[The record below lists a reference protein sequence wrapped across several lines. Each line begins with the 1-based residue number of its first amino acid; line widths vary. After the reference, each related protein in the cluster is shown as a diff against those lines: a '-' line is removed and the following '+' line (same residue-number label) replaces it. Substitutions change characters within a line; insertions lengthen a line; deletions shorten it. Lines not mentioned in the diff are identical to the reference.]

1 MGRFVLYVAVA
12 LAAAVPGLGLRFAG
26 VHANPLLATPL
37 FGAALLGAGF
47 LLSWGAEAA
56 EKHVSQGLVVAAL
69 ALVTVLPEYAVD
81 IYYAF
86 EAGRVPGSDYVRFAA
101 ANMTGANRLLVGVA
115 WPLVVI
121 LAWWRGRNRAGKA
134 GAGVALEPHNAV
146 EIGFLTL
153 ASAYAF
159 LILFRNRISL
169 LDTLVLL
176 AIFGLYVWRL
186 SRQPKETK
194 TDGEEEE
201 PGPAA
206 ALATLPKARQFV
218 VMGALTVVAAAIIL
232 AMAEP
237 FAEALVAAGDALGI
251 DQFLLIQWLAPLAS
265 EAPTVTVAVLL
276 VMAGR
281 ATSGLIA
288 MVSDKINQWTLL
300 VGMLPLAISAGAW
313 TPSSLPLDARQHEE
327 FFLTAAQ
334 SLFALSLL
342 LPLRL
347 GLKSAA
353 ALLGLF
359 LLQVGLAFVFRNDEA
374 RAVSSLTAL
383 AWVYLVLAMVLV
395 AYHRHRLMPLV
406 AAVRRVDATQT
417 DSAVPGRSD
426 QAP

>member
-1 MGRFVLYVAVA
+1 MGKFASYVAVA
-12 LAAAVPGLGLRFAG
+12 LAAAVPGLWLRFGG
-26 VHANPLLATPL
+26 VHADPLVATPL

-56 EKHVSQGLVVAAL
+56 EKHVSQGLIVAAL

-86 EAGRVPGSDYVRFAA
+86 EAGRAPGSDYVRFAA

-115 WPLVVI
+115 WPLVVV
-121 LAWWRGRNRAGKA
+121 LAWWRGRKWAGTA
-134 GAGVALEPHNAV
+134 GAGVELEPHNAV
-146 EIGFLTL
+146 EIGFLAL

-159 LILFRNRISL
+159 LILFRNRIGL
-169 LDTLVLL
+169 VDTLALL

-186 SRQPKETK
+186 SKQPKEAEA
-194 TDGEEEE
+194 DGEEE

-218 VMGALTVVAAAIIL
+218 IMGTLTVVAAAIIL

-237 FAEALVAAGDALGI
+237 FAEALVAAGGALGI

-276 VMAGR
+276 VLAGR
-281 ATSGLIA
+281 ATSGLVA

-313 TPSSLPLDARQHEE
+313 APSSLPLDARQHEE

-353 ALLGLF
+353 SLLGLF
-359 LLQVGLAFVFRNDEA
+359 LLQVGVAFVFRNDEA
-374 RAVSSLTAL
+374 RAIMSLTAL
-383 AWVYLVLAMVLV
+383 AWVYLILAGILV
-395 AYHRHRLMPLV
+395 FYHRRRLASL
-406 AAVRRVDATQT
+406 AAAYVRPKQPVIQDER
-417 DSAVPGRSD
+417 P
-426 QAP
+426 

>member
-1 MGRFVLYVAVA
+1 MGRFALYVAVA

-86 EAGRVPGSDYVRFAA
+86 EAGRAPGSDYVRFAA

-121 LAWWRGRNRAGKA
+121 LAWWRGRNRAGTA
-134 GAGVALEPHNAV
+134 AAGVALEPHNAV
-146 EIGFLTL
+146 EIGFLAL

-159 LILFRNRISL
+159 LILVRNRIGL
-169 LDTLVLL
+169 LDTLILL

-186 SRQPKETK
+186 SKQPKETEAEG
-194 TDGEEEE
+194 DEE

-206 ALATLPKARQFV
+206 ALATLPKARQFI

-237 FAEALVAAGDALGI
+237 FAEALVAAGGALGI

-276 VMAGR
+276 VLAGR
-281 ATSGLIA
+281 ATSGLVA

-313 TPSSLPLDARQHEE
+313 APSSLPLDARQHEE

-359 LLQVGLAFVFRNDEA
+359 VLQVSLAFVFRNDEA
-374 RAVSSLTAL
+374 RAITSLTAL
-383 AWVYLVLAMVLV
+383 AWVYMGLAAVMTL
-395 AYHRHRLMPLV
+395 YHRSRLLQLSTAFWHPKADPSL
-406 AAVRRVDATQT
+406 
-417 DSAVPGRSD
+417 SEPGL
-426 QAP
+426 

>member
-1 MGRFVLYVAVA
+1 M
-12 LAAAVPGLGLRFAG
+12 
-26 VHANPLLATPL
+26 HANPLVATPL

-81 IYYAF
+81 VYYAF
-86 EAGRVPGSDYVRFAA
+86 EAGRAPGSDYVRFAA

-115 WPLVVI
+115 WPLVVA
-121 LAWWRGRNRAGKA
+121 LAWWRRRKHA
-134 GAGVALEPHNAV
+134 GAVGSGIELEPHNAV
-146 EIGFLTL
+146 EIGFLAL

-159 LILFRNRISL
+159 VIVLRNRITL

-176 AIFGLYVWRL
+176 VIFGLYVWRT
-186 SRQPKETK
+186 SKQPKGDDEDK
-194 TDGEEEE
+194 DEE

-206 ALATLPKARQFV
+206 ALAALPKARQFA
-218 VMGALTVVAAAIIL
+218 VMGALTAVAAAIIL

-237 FAEALVAAGDALGI
+237 FAEALVAAGRSLGI

-276 VMAGR
+276 VLAGR
-281 ATSGLIA
+281 ATSGLVA

-313 TPSSLPLDARQHEE
+313 APSGLPLDARQHEE

-359 LLQVGLAFVFRNDEA
+359 VLQVSLAFVFRDDEA
-374 RAVSSLTAL
+374 RTVASLTAL
-383 AWVYLVLAMVLV
+383 AWVYLVLAAVL
-395 AYHRHRLMPLV
+395 AFHHRRRLMPL
-406 AAVRRVDATQT
+406 ATAVRRVDATQPG
-417 DSAVPGRSD
+417 SATQRRSD
-426 QAP
+426 QVS